1 MKLSQVFINEKIAR
15 EEAKFANSNDVVLE
29 VGSGKLNLTKFL
41 CQRAKYVV
49 AIEKD
54 KKLFEISLKLAKNKN
69 IKNLEIWNK
78 DFLKLG
84 KEDYERLK
92 ELGTNKIISNPPY
105 HISSKILIKTYEVC
119 KEVGIKEVYYA
130 LQKEFVEHLLATSGK
145 KYSRISVFANLH
157 FEINQI
163 FEIKK
168 ENFNPV
174 PKVDS
179 IFIQLKP
186 KYFELEKEKEEIIN
200 LLMQQKKKTLK
211 NAIRIAFGIEETKNF
226 KEELLKK
233 RVFNLSPNE
242 LVEIATIIKNSKK
255 QR

>member
-1 MKLSQVFINEKIAR
+1 
-15 EEAKFANSNDVVLE
+15 
-29 VGSGKLNLTKFL
+29 
-41 CQRAKYVV
+41 
-49 AIEKD
+49 
-54 KKLFEISLKLAKNKN
+54 
-69 IKNLEIWNK
+69 
-78 DFLKLG
+78 
-84 KEDYERLK
+84 
-92 ELGTNKIISNPPY
+92 
-105 HISSKILIKTYEVC
+105 
-119 KEVGIKEVYYA
+119 
-130 LQKEFVEHLLATSGK
+130 
-145 KYSRISVFANLH
+145 LH

-211 NAIRIAFGIEETKNF
+211 NAIKITFGIEETKNF